1 MSFRTNISE
10 DTGSWEVLWSLM
22 QNPSLSSTWNWLLSR
37 YCECIKEKTTTSSN
51 SHIPDWKLSSATKN
65 IILDL
70 LFCGACY
77 AISGRAII
85 YQYDGAVRIA
95 LIHIRQQRSK
105 TKGKKER
112 YWGYLNFKML
122 GFYWQGPHGELQ
134 KDHRHSRLRNKQL
147 LCPNKI
153 KSISLMKQ
161 NLFWRTNVENSLFS
175 SNR

>member
-1 MSFRTNISE
+1 MKLPNPTAANNQPAREHEEEFQDKYIWGHGVLGSFVELAAKPKLIIDSCPNI
-10 DTGSWEVLWSLM
+10 GNALKRKP
-22 QNPSLSSTWNWLLSR
+22 PS
-37 YCECIKEKTTTSSN
+37 ISN
-51 SHIPDWKLSSATKN
+51 SHIPHWKLSSATKN

-147 LCPNKI
+147 
-153 KSISLMKQ
+153 
-161 NLFWRTNVENSLFS
+161 
-175 SNR
+175 